1 MGVGPVSLVNR
12 LVNEIGSSLGIVFG
26 QSEDGSR
33 LCDHKHLP
41 VGGRGGPDNGSTLTI
56 LYSWIFCVFISTYP
70 WVRVGFA
77 KLFKKFGNV
86 RAI

>member
-12 LVNEIGSSLGIVFG
+12 LVNEIGSSLVIVFG

-41 VGGRGGPDNGSTLTI
+41 VGGSGGPE
-56 LYSWIFCVFISTYP
+56 
-70 WVRVGFA
+70 
-77 KLFKKFGNV
+77 
-86 RAI
+86 

>member
-33 LCDHKHLP
+33 LCDHKISICQWA
-41 VGGRGGPDNGSTLTI
+41 VGVALGNLTI
-56 LYSWIFCVFISTYP
+56 GV
-70 WVRVGFA
+70 V
-77 KLFKKFGNV
+77 
-86 RAI
+86 